1 MSNNGKS
8 YVDACP
14 IGCESGFHNSDIVLP
29 EGPLR
34 RCKNCGQ
41 LVSQCSEELY
51 WSSMKEFDDPT
62 GTLPTGKAA
71 YRLSRHTKR
80 ILDEI
85 EHLSGKKKSR
95 LHLLDVG
102 CSSGPFILAARDF
115 GVEAEGVE
123 PSPGPARTATQSG
136 LKVYQG
142 YLNDINL
149 PEESFDVI
157 TLFEV
162 LEHLR
167 EPLSLFKE
175 CHRVLKSGGLLVI
188 RTGNTDSWTVQCM
201 KGRWQYFSIRE
212 HGGHISFFNPLSMRK
227 LAERSGFMVA
237 DIKTH
242 RVCFYEKGD
251 VPFIYYRLIKIVSEL
266 LNTPAALCGKGHEMR
281 VYLRKQKSL

>member
-1 MSNNGKS
+1 MSNTGQS
-8 YVDACP
+8 YVDSCP
-14 IGCESGFHNSDIVLP
+14 IGCESGFHNSDIVFP
-29 EGPLR
+29 EGLLR

-51 WSSMKEFDDPT
+51 WNSMKEFDDPK
-62 GTLPTGKAA
+62 GTQPTGKAA

-85 EHLSGKKKSR
+85 ERFSGKKKSA

-102 CSSGPFILAARDF
+102 CSSGPFILAARNL

-123 PSPGPARTATQSG
+123 PSSGPARTAIQAG

-142 YLNDINL
+142 YLNDIHL

-167 EPLSLFKE
+167 DPLSLFKE
-175 CHRVLKSGGLLVI
+175 CHRILCSSGLLVI
-188 RTGNTDSWTVQCM
+188 RTGNTDSWTAKYM
-201 KGRWQYFSIRE
+201 KGRWKYFSIRE
-212 HGGHISFFNPLSMRK
+212 HGGHISFFNPISMRK
-227 LAERSGFMVA
+227 LADRSGFMVA

-242 RVCFYEKGD
+242 RVCFYEKD
-251 VPFIYYRLIKIVSEL
+251 EIPFIHYRLIKIVSDL

-281 VYLRKQKSL
+281 VYLRKQKA

>member
-1 MSNNGKS
+1 MSNTGKR
-8 YVDACP
+8 YVDSCP
-14 IGCESGFHNSDIVLP
+14 IGCESGFHNSYIVFP

-51 WSSMKEFDDPT
+51 WNSMKEFDDPK

-85 EHLSGKKKSR
+85 ERFSGKKKSGI
-95 LHLLDVG
+95 HLLDVG

-123 PSPGPARTATQSG
+123 PSSGPARTAIQSG

-142 YLNDINL
+142 YLNDIHL

-167 EPLSLFKE
+167 DPLSLFKE
-175 CHRVLKSGGLLVI
+175 CHRILCSSGLLVI
-188 RTGNTDSWTVQCM
+188 RTGNTDSWTVQYM
-201 KGRWQYFSIRE
+201 KGRWKYFSIRE
-212 HGGHISFFNPLSMRK
+212 HGGHISFFNPVSMRK
-227 LAERSGFMVA
+227 LSERSGFMIA

-242 RVCFYEKGD
+242 RVCFYEKGGI
-251 VPFIYYRLIKIVSEL
+251 PFIYYRLIKIVSDL
-266 LNTPAALCGKGHEMR
+266 LNTPASLCGKGHEMR
-281 VYLRKQKSL
+281 VYLRKRKA

>member
-1 MSNNGKS
+1 MSNNGQS
-8 YVDACP
+8 YVDSCP

-51 WSSMKEFDDPT
+51 WNSMKEFDDPI

-85 EHLSGKKKSR
+85 EHLSGKKKSG

-123 PSPGPARTATQSG
+123 PSPGPARSAKQSG

-142 YLNDINL
+142 YLNDIKL

-175 CHRVLKSGGLLVI
+175 CHRILRSGGLLVI

-201 KGRWQYFSIRE
+201 KGRWKYFSIRE

-266 LNTPAALCGKGHEMR
+266 LNTPASLCGKGHEMR
-281 VYLRKQKSL
+281 VYLRKQKAL

>member
-1 MSNNGKS
+1 MSDTGKR
-8 YVDACP
+8 YVDSCP
-14 IGCESGFHNSDIVLP
+14 IGCESDFDNSDILFP

-34 RCKNCGQ
+34 RCINCRQ

-51 WSSMKEFDDPT
+51 WNSMKEFDDPK
-62 GTLPTGKAA
+62 GTLPAGKAA

-85 EHLSGKKKSR
+85 ERFSGKKRSG

-102 CSSGPFILAARDF
+102 CSSGSFILAARDF

-123 PSPGPARTATQSG
+123 PSSGPARTAIESG

-142 YLNDINL
+142 YLNDIRL

-167 EPLSLFKE
+167 DPLNLFKE
-175 CHRVLKSGGLLVI
+175 CHRILCSNGLLVI
-188 RTGNTDSWTVQCM
+188 RTGNTDSWTVQYM
-201 KGRWQYFSIRE
+201 KGRWKYFSIRE
-212 HGGHISFFNPLSMRK
+212 HGGHISFFNPVSMRK

-242 RVCFYEKGD
+242 RVCFYEKGEI
-251 VPFIYYRLIKIVSEL
+251 PLLFYRLTKIVSDL
-266 LNTPAALCGKGHEMR
+266 LNTPAALCAKGHEMR
-281 VYLRKQKSL
+281 VYLRKQKAS